1 MNLTLA
7 LILATSTGLG
17 FDPGYGTRGELT
29 SKYLQTA
36 IEATSESKYG
46 GNGLAYRGT
55 LTGFIPLYNKLSI
68 TPSLTHQGYRT
79 TFPSGTVWAK
89 TALRPGLGLDY
100 AKTIRLSYY
109 HDSRDQDGGPAVIL
123 ELRYNHKRI
132 HAYGSL
138 ARTWWGGGTGTRGSV
153 GLGVK
158 L

>member
-17 FDPGYGTRGELT
+17 FDPGVGTRGELT

-36 IEATSESKYG
+36 IEVTSESKYG

-55 LTGFIPLYNKLSI
+55 LTGFIPIGGKLCI
-68 TPSLTHQGYRT
+68 TPAVTYQGYRT
-79 TFPSGTVWAK
+79 SFPDGRVWAK
-89 TALRPGLGLDY
+89 TILKPGIGITY
-100 AKTIRLSYY
+100 GKRVILSYY
-109 HDSRDQDGGPAVIL
+109 HATRNADGGPAVIL

-138 ARTWWGGGTGTRGSV
+138 ARTWWGGGTGTRGAV
-153 GLGVK
+153 GLGVR